1 MIKQAEIDVTEY
13 LFPDHEP
20 SYARLAGLIIETDI
34 PIGGFP
40 VLTREEKFL
49 MRDKR
54 AQQRQVTTYD

>member
-13 LFPDHEP
+13 LFPEP

-40 VLTREEKFL
+40 VLTREENFL